1 MHGWLFEDIN
11 FVWSETLSMLAN
23 DLLKLNDAINTFLL
37 NLNII
42 LYQYLFLI
50 DLNILL
56 YQMFFV
62 KYLRISK
69 ISLVS
74 IIL

>member
-1 MHGWLFEDIN
+1 MHGWLFEVIN
-11 FVWSETLSMLAN
+11 SVWSEILSMLAN
-23 DLLKLNDAINTFLL
+23 DLLKFNDAINTFLL

-50 DLNILL
+50 DPNIILH
-56 YQMFFV
+56 QMFLV
-62 KYLRISK
+62 KYLQISK